1 MSFRSVRASDVR
13 SEPPVLSRFIPHI
26 VVALGLMCGTAS
38 GQGAGDIRTYHT
50 ITDPRTASALVARVG
65 TLAITAREFLLS
77 YEFGPAFVKRSAD
90 SKKRYLEFM
99 TNEKLLAL
107 EGYARGLD
115 HSASARKSLSQ
126 VEADLATEE
135 LYRDDV
141 LKGVRVSGAEIEQGA
156 RQQLVSLS
164 LRWLYAPDR
173 ARIADLRALIAS
185 GVPFDSLFRSQNR
198 DSAAGEERAMETTRF
213 KLRRANPIV
222 ARMVDTL
229 RAGIPSSPVRGPDG
243 YYILQLTD
251 LQMTAMP
258 TETELNKLRYDA
270 GRAITEEKADS
281 LSDLYVQRMMLARNP
296 VIIRS
301 SLNSLGG
308 LLGRQ
313 VLKESLYN
321 EWDLSRFAREGAQL
335 ERDTLVTLK
344 NGSFLGR
351 DFLDW
356 YHARETLLKFSLRS
370 PDAFYASLE
379 QLVWRM
385 VRDRLL
391 TRRAIARGLQKRAS
405 VATQVTW
412 WEQKVLYEMVKDSL
426 ARSIHIDSSA
436 AGDFYR
442 ENRRRYLAHAGDT
455 LSYDRARDQVLK
467 ELFDTEFAK
476 RLLHMVLA
484 LKQKY
489 PVTVEQAV
497 LSGLPVDTE
506 NDPKAID
513 VYTVKKGGIFPRPAF
528 PVIDY
533 AWQTWQ

>member
-1 MSFRSVRASDVR
+1 
-13 SEPPVLSRFIPHI
+13 
-26 VVALGLMCGTAS
+26 MCGTAS

-50 ITDPRTASALVARVG
+50 ITDPRTASAVVAQVG
-65 TLAITAREFLLS
+65 TLTITAREFLLS

-107 EGYARGLD
+107 EGYARGLN
-115 HSASARKSLSQ
+115 HSARARKSLAQ

-141 LKGVRVSGAEIEQGA
+141 LSNVRVSHAEIEQGA

-173 ARIADLRALIAS
+173 TRITGLRALIAS
-185 GVPFDSLFRSQNR
+185 GVPFDSLFRAQNR
-198 DSAAGEERAMETTRF
+198 DITAGEERTMETTRF

-229 RAGIPSSPVRGPDG
+229 QRGIPSYPVRGPDG
-243 YYILQLTD
+243 YYIFQLTD
-251 LQMTAMP
+251 LQMTMMP
-258 TETELNKLRYDA
+258 TESEVNKLRNDA
-270 GRAITEEKADS
+270 ERAITEEKADS
-281 LSDLYVQRMMLARNP
+281 LSDLYVHRMMLAQNP

-301 SLNSLGG
+301 TLNSLGE

-313 VLKESLYN
+313 VLKESLFN
-321 EWDLSRFAREGAQL
+321 EWDLSRFAGKGAQPG
-335 ERDTLVTLK
+335 RDTLVTLK
-344 NGSFLGR
+344 SGAFLGG

-356 YHARETLLKFSLRS
+356 YHARETLLKFLLRS
-370 PDAFYASLE
+370 PDAYYASLE
-379 QLVWRM
+379 QFVWRM

-391 TRRAIARGLQKRAS
+391 TARAIARGLQKRAS
-405 VATQVTW
+405 VTSQMRW

-436 AGDFYR
+436 AEDFYR
-442 ENRRRYLAHAGDT
+442 ENHRRYLSPAGDT
-455 LSYDRARDQVLK
+455 LSYDRARDQVLRG
-467 ELFDTEFAK
+467 LFDTEYTK

-489 PVTVEQAV
+489 PVTVEQAE
-497 LSGLPVDTE
+497 LSGLPVDIE